1 MKFNN
6 LIKMKNKIIKWIGQN
21 VIEIPQNLV
30 IIIHLIII
38 INNIKKKTQ
47 HLKRQNKIENLYFD
61 LLKEKILTFWNL
73 FCLFIFFVKL
83 F

>member
-1 MKFNN
+1 
-6 LIKMKNKIIKWIGQN
+6 MKNKIIKWIGQN

-38 INNIKKKTQ
+38 INNIKKKIH
-47 HLKRQNKIENLYFD
+47 HLRRQNKIENLYFD

-73 FCLFIFFVKL
+73 FCLFIFLLNYFKT
-83 F
+83 